1 MPGRL
6 LRRWRRRV
14 KRWGGDR
21 LAIRQVGC
29 AVAIGFALGAVFSL
43 LHLAQDY
50 LQERQRIDAAGQ
62 GVLALIRVPAAA
74 ICALLAASVAFHAQ
88 ATDDSR
94 DRSAIPFGEEPIT
107 PVPRGISLDAEKV
120 RLGEMLFH
128 DVRLSGDNVLACAS
142 CHVLAEGG
150 DDNRARPPGSDG
162 ELLNYNALTVFN
174 AALSFRVNW
183 RGNFR
188 TLEEQNEAVLLDPRL
203 MHTTW
208 EQLLPKLRADE
219 AYREAFTRVYGSDPA
234 PAHVLDAL
242 ATFQRSL
249 TTPDARFDRHL
260 RGERDAITPEEE
272 RGYQLFKDYGCV
284 ACHQGVSVG
293 GNLFQRFGI
302 FHDPFSPSP
311 IRTADFG
318 RFTITG
324 KANDRFVFRV
334 PSLRNVAVT
343 APYFH
348 DGRAQTLEQAIA
360 EMARSQLGRVLTE
373 REIGLIAGFLRT
385 LTGEYRG
392 RPLSDR
398 AGSLP

>member
-1 MPGRL
+1 M
-6 LRRWRRRV
+6 
-14 KRWGGDR
+14 
-21 LAIRQVGC
+21 
-29 AVAIGFALGAVFSL
+29 
-43 LHLAQDY
+43 
-50 LQERQRIDAAGQ
+50 
-62 GVLALIRVPAAA
+62 
-74 ICALLAASVAFHAQ
+74 
-88 ATDDSR
+88 
-94 DRSAIPFGEEPIT
+94 
-107 PVPRGISLDAEKV
+107 
-120 RLGEMLFH
+120 
-128 DVRLSGDNVLACAS
+128 
-142 CHVLAEGG
+142 
-150 DDNRARPPGSDG
+150 
-162 ELLNYNALTVFN
+162 
-174 AALSFRVNW
+174 
-183 RGNFR
+183 
-188 TLEEQNEAVLLDPRL
+188 
-203 MHTTW
+203 
-208 EQLLPKLRADE
+208 
-219 AYREAFTRVYGSDPA
+219 
-234 PAHVLDAL
+234 LDAL

-249 TTPDARFDRHL
+249 TTPNARFDRHL

-311 IRTADFG
+311 IRTADLG

-373 REIGLIAGFLRT
+373 REIGLIASFLRT

-392 RPLSDR
+392 RLLSDR